1 MVQLTG
7 VSGLESLVLLL
18 MRALEALV
26 RGLESLEALVL
37 MRAREALV
45 LLLLVAGLR
54 CGCLSYS

>member
-1 MVQLTG
+1 MVQLR
-7 VSGLESLVLLL
+7 GLESLV
-18 MRALEALV
+18 RGLEALV